1 MAGLRVSAGAHGSG
15 EKRYHYLDAAQL
27 VKHAFGLGR
36 TFGGQ
41 EVTLVYVYLD
51 YARVTVGLAEEN
63 DAFLKAAS

>member
-1 MAGLRVSAGAHGSG
+1 MAGLRVSAGAHKSG

-51 YARVTVGLAEEN
+51 
-63 DAFLKAAS
+63 

>member
-1 MAGLRVSAGAHGSG
+1 M
-15 EKRYHYLDAAQL
+15 
-27 VKHAFGLGR
+27 KHAFGLGR

-51 YARVTVGLAEEN
+51 YARVTVGLTEEN